1 MSLNIDLLLVL
12 LMEQEQALVTVDRCR
27 SQISRLL
34 TEQQQRNRLEHAT
47 AHTPVEHSVGIP
59 KKRRQQSTQEAD
71 SSDEDLLEAAR
82 LHELKSSEQLTHSTA
97 LDHPTA
103 IAQGTQH
110 TALQGLPQPDT
121 WSSPPRAMHSTP
133 KDQETPA
140 GLE

>member
-34 TEQQQRNRLEHAT
+34 TKQQQRNRLEHAT
-47 AHTPVEHSVGIP
+47 AHAPVEHSVGIP

-82 LHELKSSEQLTHSTA
+82 LHELKYSEQRSTA
-97 LDHPTA
+97 RDHPTT
-103 IAQGTQH
+103 IAQGTH
-110 TALQGLPQPDT
+110 SIAGAPTARHMDLTAPSHAPHFKRSRNTG
-121 WSSPPRAMHSTP
+121 
-133 KDQETPA
+133 
-140 GLE
+140 